1 MDGEAEVSIRSN
13 TVKVGRGKSAS
24 KGNSEVLLR
33 EIKRQIEVDIMG
45 KKKRKKKKKRTRQ
58 MKRATGDLWEYNKG
72 SNICA
77 IRDPEGE
84 DEEGGAA
91 KYANIWQKDF

>member
-1 MDGEAEVSIRSN
+1 MDELNNQMKVGDESVNLNVSIEIS
-13 TVKVGRGKSAS
+13 KS
-24 KGNSEVLLR
+24 GQQR
-33 EIKRQIEVDIMG
+33 ENKR
-45 KKKRKKKKKRTRQ
+45 KKRKKKKRNRQ

-84 DEEGGAA
+84 DEEGGAT

>member
-1 MDGEAEVSIRSN
+1 MDELNNQMKVGDESVNLNVSIEIS
-13 TVKVGRGKSAS
+13 KS
-24 KGNSEVLLR
+24 GQQR
-33 EIKRQIEVDIMG
+33 ENKR
-45 KKKRKKKKKRTRQ
+45 KKRKKKKRNRQ

>member
-1 MDGEAEVSIRSN
+1 
-13 TVKVGRGKSAS
+13 
-24 KGNSEVLLR
+24 
-33 EIKRQIEVDIMG
+33 
-45 KKKRKKKKKRTRQ
+45 